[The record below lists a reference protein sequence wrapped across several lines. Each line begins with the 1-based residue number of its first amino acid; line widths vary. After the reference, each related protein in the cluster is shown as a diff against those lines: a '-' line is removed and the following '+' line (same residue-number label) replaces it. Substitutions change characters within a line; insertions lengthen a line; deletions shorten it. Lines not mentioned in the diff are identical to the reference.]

1 MQAQVWVQE
10 AGSVDLA
17 VHVMAALEAVRNCRM
32 DGEGNSDLYAV
43 AVEVVAAVGVDSG
56 IVIVAGLAVAVGRLA
71 GDAWLAACMA
81 APLACSGVV
90 ALVSGSS
97 RELVEVVIEWYWQ
110 QEQHS

>member
-1 MQAQVWVQE
+1 MWVQE

-32 DGEGNSDLYAV
+32 DEEGNSDLYAV

>member
-1 MQAQVWVQE
+1 MSVQE

-17 VHVMAALEAVRNCRM
+17 VHEVVVLEAVRDWRM
-32 DGEGNSDLYAV
+32 GEEGNSDLCAV
-43 AVEVVAAVGVDSG
+43 AVEVVVAVGVDSG

-81 APLACSGVV
+81 AQLACSGVV

-97 RELVEVVIEWYWQ
+97 RE
-110 QEQHS
+110 